1 MYQEQF
7 DNGEITEAQYKTLTS
22 AKQRNDNFSFPV
34 VQDPFL
40 GNDNPFNEQ
49 NFIDDSEMPDPA
61 AELTQEDKIHLSMKW
76 GKLYKPSEWIE
87 LERMY
92 REMMESF
99 DIQDADSKS
108 TLILL
113 CKTNLK
119 ANQAIDC
126 GDIDGF

>member
-1 MYQEQF
+1 
-7 DNGEITEAQYKTLTS
+7 
-22 AKQRNDNFSFPV
+22 
-34 VQDPFL
+34 
-40 GNDNPFNEQ
+40 
-49 NFIDDSEMPDPA
+49 
-61 AELTQEDKIHLSMKW
+61 MKW

-119 ANQAIDC
+119 ANQASDC